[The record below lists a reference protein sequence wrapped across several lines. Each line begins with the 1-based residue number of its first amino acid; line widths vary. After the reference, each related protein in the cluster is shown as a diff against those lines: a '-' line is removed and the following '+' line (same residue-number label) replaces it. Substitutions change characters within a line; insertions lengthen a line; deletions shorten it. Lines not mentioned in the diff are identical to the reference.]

1 MFPENV
7 TDLINNS
14 NYIIEENNNNLIK
27 DDIKVKDN
35 NISYISIDTDDLI
48 LEYEWDN
55 NQTSSVVNKA
65 SDDVIIND

>member
-35 NISYISIDTDDLI
+35 NISYISIDTDDLT
-48 LEYEWDN
+48 LEYE
-55 NQTSSVVNKA
+55 
-65 SDDVIIND
+65 

>member
-35 NISYISIDTDDLI
+35 NISYISIDTDDLT

-55 NQTSSVVNKA
+55 NQISSVVNKA